1 MNMGLFARYEG
12 ESYFK
17 YLGRNELWFLIIGL
31 IIIFSSH
38 AKDSISF
45 IITIVGTVLGI
56 LGVSFFLWKVIDPM
70 PRKRDKSKKKKFKI

>member
-1 MNMGLFARYEG
+1 MGLFARYEG